1 MRAFRKER
9 VASVTSEEDWETVL
23 RRAGDR
29 LLLVEFTAVRCN
41 CPATTRA
48 ACLVS
53 RPNVAVR
60 YPALVLPLQV
70 HGALPHGA
78 QPAAGVR
85 NRGVHARG
93 HRSLPGAIPCPGSA
107 LVV

>member
-48 ACLVS
+48 ACVVS
-53 RPNVAVR
+53 RP
-60 YPALVLPLQV
+60 
-70 HGALPHGA
+70 
-78 QPAAGVR
+78 
-85 NRGVHARG
+85 
-93 HRSLPGAIPCPGSA
+93 
-107 LVV
+107 